1 MPPPLISSTY
11 AAVLAAM
18 MVGLLVHVIMLRA
31 RTGISIMDGGNAT
44 LAERIRRHGNFI
56 ENVPMALLLMLM
68 AELLGA
74 SGLWLHGCGLALVA
88 GRVLHAMG
96 LAHDQ
101 PKNPLR
107 IIGASVSLLVIAVLV
122 CNILAITFAG

>member
-1 MPPPLISSTY
+1 MPPPLISATY
-11 AAVLAAM
+11 AAVLALIMAA
-18 MVGLLVHVIMLRA
+18 LLVHVIMLRA
-31 RTGISIMDGGNAT
+31 KTGISISDGGNVT
-44 LAERIRRHGNFI
+44 LAERMRRHGNFI

-74 SGLWLHGCGLALVA
+74 SHLWLHVFGAALVA
-88 GRVLHAMG
+88 GRVLHAIG

-107 IIGASVSLLVIAVLV
+107 IMGASITLLVVLALV
-122 CNILAITFAG
+122 CNILAIRFAG